1 MSEMTALEYLKEKAR
16 MTKAVKYGS
25 CNTPCGDCSLSR
37 ENSGKNI
44 LCVDFEMLYPE
55 EAISAVQEWAEK
67 HPVKTM
73 LQDFFEKYPKAKRK
87 KSGEPAICPETL
99 GYRPEGTGCHVECYD
114 CWNRPLEE

>member
-1 MSEMTALEYLKEKAR
+1 MAEMKAVGFLKEYGR
-16 MTKAVKYGS
+16 MCKMHDLNCLECPMIELESKYNHHV
-25 CNTPCGDCSLSR
+25 CRITM
-37 ENSGKNI
+37 I
-44 LCVDFEMLYPE
+44 VHPE
-55 EAISAVQEWAEK
+55 ETIDVVQKWSDE

-114 CWNRPLEE
+114 CWNRPLEEEKE